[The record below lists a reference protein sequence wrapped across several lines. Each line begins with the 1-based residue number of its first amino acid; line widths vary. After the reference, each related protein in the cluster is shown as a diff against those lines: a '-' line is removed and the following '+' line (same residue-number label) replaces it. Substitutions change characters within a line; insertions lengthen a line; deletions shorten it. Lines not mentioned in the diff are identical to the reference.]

1 MRHEISVSEEYIDTV
16 CEWLET
22 WVDHEDSWIIPQF
35 LKKHGL
41 GWTYFKAMLETCPQL
56 LHTFENTIAGLCS
69 KWMFYIKEN
78 PDMPK
83 HMQKVVMRYLRVY
96 DNHYYDVEKEAKKE
110 VAQNT
115 QVSVTNYAVE
125 DYSKARL
132 KGLYQ
137 SLYDEN
143 VSQRRSRKASE

>member
-22 WVDHEDSWIIPQF
+22 WADHEDSWIIPQF

-41 GWTYFKAMLETCPQL
+41 GWTYFQAMIEMCPQL
-56 LHTFENTIAGLCS
+56 HHTFENTIAGLCS
-69 KWMFYIKEN
+69 KWMLYAMNRSE
-78 PDMPK
+78 MPR
-83 HMQKVVMRYLRVY
+83 HMEKILMKYLRVY
-96 DNHYYDVEKEAKKE
+96 DNHAYFVDQEAKKE

-115 QVSVTNYAVE
+115 QFSVKNYAVE

-132 KGLYQ
+132 KGLYK
-137 SLYDEN
+137 SIYDEN
-143 VSQRRSRKASE
+143 VSQRRSRKSSK